1 MSSET
6 RVRDPNK
13 SATALRA
20 LRVLEVLA
28 AAESPLSAV
37 EVATLIATERST
49 AYRMLITL
57 MEAGYVVRDPRTR
70 AYRLGHKLLALS
82 RPLLR
87 GDHEAEII
95 AESLREI
102 SARTGETV
110 HYSVWDLDGPVL
122 VQRAKGTQLV
132 TIDFQIGDRAQMH
145 CTSIGKVLL
154 AYQNQAVVE
163 EVIRR
168 GLPKVARNTITDPD
182 RLRAELAKAR
192 TQGYAYDDMEF
203 ADDMRCVAVAVS
215 GKDESVSG
223 GISISGPG
231 SRFTLHKL
239 RELRDVALDA
249 ARRLSLRLSGGV
261 GSVDGFVD
269 PRGKRLHERERSVGP
284 RPQIAA
290 RRPGQR
296 QKLSR

>member
-1 MSSET
+1 MPACS

-20 LRVLEVLA
+20 LKVLEVLA
-28 AAESPLSAV
+28 AAPAPLSAV
-37 EVATLIATERST
+37 EVAALIATERST

-70 AYRLGHKLLALS
+70 AYRLGHKLLTLS

-95 AESLREI
+95 ADSLREL

-110 HYSVWDLDGPVL
+110 HYSVWDPDGAVL
-122 VQRAKGTQLV
+122 VQRAKGTQRV
-132 TIDFQIGDRAQMH
+132 TIDFQIGDRASLH

-154 AYQNQAVVE
+154 AYQSPAVVE
-163 EVIRR
+163 DVIRR
-168 GLPKVARNTITDPD
+168 GLPKVARNTITEPD
-182 RLRAELAKAR
+182 RLRAELVKVRA
-192 TQGYAYDDMEF
+192 QGYAYDDMEF

-215 GKDESVSG
+215 GKDERVSG

-231 SRFTLHKL
+231 SRITQHKL
-239 RELRDVALDA
+239 RELRDCAIDV
-249 ARRLSLRLSGGV
+249 ARRLSLRLGGHV
-261 GSVDGFVD
+261 GSADG
-269 PRGKRLHERERSVGP
+269 RLEPYTRKSDQHERSTSEARQKLAP
-284 RPQIAA
+284 RP
-290 RRPGQR
+290 GER